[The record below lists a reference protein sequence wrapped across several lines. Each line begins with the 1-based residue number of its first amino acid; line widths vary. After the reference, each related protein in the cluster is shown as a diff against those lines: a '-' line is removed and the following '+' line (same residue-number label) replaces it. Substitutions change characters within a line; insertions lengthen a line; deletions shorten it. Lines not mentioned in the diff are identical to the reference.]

1 MPSQRITHH
10 IMWFALIFEFLHNI
24 TSEESLIWQVYI
36 VFQSSSWQQ
45 GQFRWYQIFSDV
57 LIYFVGSQGFQS
69 GPHSNVSIQHSRH
82 DHKHTQKLWT
92 FLPKVDLICFE
103 KFESFLLFFL
113 YLIFDMACLKVRT
126 SEWYNGGGGD
136 EGQVE
141 KRRNIILMQRFINMS
156 LWVQCKCGPRY
167 DLDIINKM
175 WMEGKY
181 YTSLHPI
188 KMNCNSNSCL
198 HQYASWF

>member
-1 MPSQRITHH
+1 
-10 IMWFALIFEFLHNI
+10 MWFALIFEFLHNI

-57 LIYFVGSQGFQS
+57 LIYFVARKVFSQVLTVTLAFNI
-69 GPHSNVSIQHSRH
+69 PAMITNT
-82 DHKHTQKLWT
+82 HKNYELS
-92 FLPKVDLICFE
+92 FRRLIWFVLK

-175 WMEGKY
+175 WMEGKC
-181 YTSLHPI
+181 YTSLHQI
-188 KMNCNSNSCL
+188 KMNCNSVTPIHVSTNM
-198 HQYASWF
+198 HPIMI

>member
-1 MPSQRITHH
+1 
-10 IMWFALIFEFLHNI
+10 MWFALIFEFLHNI

-57 LIYFVGSQGFQS
+57 LIYFVARKVFSQVLTVTLAFNI
-69 GPHSNVSIQHSRH
+69 PAMITNT
-82 DHKHTQKLWT
+82 HKNYELS
-92 FLPKVDLICFE
+92 FRRLIWFVLK

-188 KMNCNSNSCL
+188 KMNCISVTLIHVSTNM
-198 HQYASWF
+198 HPIMI

>member
-1 MPSQRITHH
+1 
-10 IMWFALIFEFLHNI
+10 MWFALIFEFLHNI

-57 LIYFVGSQGFQS
+57 LIYFVARKVFSQVLTVTLAFNI
-69 GPHSNVSIQHSRH
+69 PAMITNT
-82 DHKHTQKLWT
+82 HKNYELS
-92 FLPKVDLICFE
+92 FRRLIWFVLK

-175 WMEGKY
+175 WMERKY

>member
-1 MPSQRITHH
+1 MISN
-10 IMWFALIFEFLHNI
+10 IFRC
-24 TSEESLIWQVYI
+24 VD
-36 VFQSSSWQQ
+36 
-45 GQFRWYQIFSDV
+45 IFCS
-57 LIYFVGSQGFQS
+57 SQGFQS

-175 WMEGKY
+175 WMERKHRRLWWENLG
-181 YTSLHPI
+181 TAEIGGLFPI
-188 KMNCNSNSCL
+188 L
-198 HQYASWF
+198 WWWWPGGRL